1 MVDLL
6 QGLKKG
12 VVLYSII
19 AIVMGI
25 ILILF
30 PETTTQVICFSIAG
44 IILVCGIMDF
54 IRYFSQDFH
63 YQLGYDLI
71 TGFLLC
77 AIGIF
82 MILRSDVVIMII
94 PFVIGI
100 FIIVEGIMNM
110 VRSFQLK
117 QWGFDHW
124 IYDLILSILLLGL
137 GIILVMDPFD
147 VAMVSIV
154 LIGVS
159 LIYDGLL
166 NLLILHRSNQ
176 FAKSITDDYQ

>member
-63 YQLGYDLI
+63 YRFG
-71 TGFLLC
+71 
-77 AIGIF
+77 
-82 MILRSDVVIMII
+82 
-94 PFVIGI
+94 
-100 FIIVEGIMNM
+100 
-110 VRSFQLK
+110 
-117 QWGFDHW
+117 
-124 IYDLILSILLLGL
+124 YDLILSVLLLGL

-147 VAMVSIV
+147 VAMASII

-176 FAKSITDDYQ
+176 FAKSITDYYQ